1 MKSGFKKIFNFE
13 PINITQIILYV
24 IIIGILLIFFK
35 TQFAAFFDTLK
46 DRPITI
52 TMKPTET
59 SVRLDAPVVPQLT
72 VNSITD
78 PTRSP
83 ESFSH
88 WENILDDIRDPETFR
103 KMDIGQL
110 FRDLENMDPG
120 EVGVLN
126 FEVND
131 PDRPY
136 YRDPNML
143 KYLSVAAEKIR
154 YLAFYDDAQFV
165 GYIRI
170 EMVIKGLSAG
180 EDAFS
185 YFGDK
190 LKHGDWAY
198 FPGLITV
205 DQAFT
210 KIPTIRNLYERLKD
224 DQYSEI
230 PFVQDNKLRAI
241 LNYET
246 IADGLYQ
253 QTIEMEEN
261 ATEV

>member
-1 MKSGFKKIFNFE
+1 MKSVLNKIFNFE
-13 PINITQIILYV
+13 PINVTQIILYV
-24 IIIGILLIFFK
+24 IIISVLLFFFK
-35 TQFAAFFDTLK
+35 TQLTAFFDTLK
-46 DRPITI
+46 DRPITV
-52 TMKPTET
+52 TMNSSET
-59 SVRLDAPVVPQLT
+59 SIRLDAPVVPRLT
-72 VNSITD
+72 TNSITD

-83 ESFSH
+83 DAFNH

-110 FRDLENMDPG
+110 FRDLENMGPG

-136 YRDPNML
+136 YQDPNML

-154 YLAFYDDAQFV
+154 YLAFYDETHFV
-165 GYIRI
+165 GYIKI
-170 EMVIKGLSAG
+170 ESVIKGLAAG
-180 EDAFS
+180 EDAFN

-198 FPGLITV
+198 FPGLITE
-205 DQAFT
+205 DQAFRE
-210 KIPTIRNLYERLKD
+210 IPTIRELYERLKN

-230 PFVQDNKLRAI
+230 PFIQDDKLKAI

-253 QTIEMEEN
+253 QTKETEEN
-261 ATEV
+261 ATQV